1 MPQPPWRVTVVTN
14 LLPPYRR
21 ALYTRLQQRP
31 EIAQLQLL
39 LLARSSQRR
48 YPWAIPPS
56 ADGLQTSVLPG
67 ISVQGA
73 TEWVL
78 HLNWGIAARLRSSAP
93 DLLVLSNYDAPAY
106 WRALLWA
113 RRRCPTVLLFESFAG
128 SSTYRQGLIAAL
140 KRFFLRRVDAVA
152 AFGTQAAQ
160 WAHALGVPTERI
172 VTGINTVDMEWYRT
186 QALRWESS
194 AELQRARERY
204 PVEGLLLYAGR
215 LLPHKNVAAVL
226 HALAFAGTP
235 ELGLLI
241 VGTGPE
247 QPALQELCRRLGIA
261 QRVWFLPPQ
270 PPEQLPF
277 YYVLADALV
286 LPSRIEPWGLVVN
299 EALACGMYVL
309 CSRRAGAAYDLI
321 QPGWNGEL
329 FDPDVPEEL
338 AHHLRALPAQLPA
351 LRARRE
357 QIRQHACST
366 FSLEQLV
373 DTMCRAFALA
383 SQSR

>member
-1 MPQPPWRVTVVTN
+1 MLQPPWRVTVVTN
-14 LLPPYRR
+14 LLPLYRR

-39 LLARSSQRR
+39 LLARSNQRR
-48 YPWAIPPS
+48 YPWAVPS
-56 ADGLQTSVLPG
+56 SSDGLQVSVLPG
-67 ISVQGA
+67 ISLRGA
-73 TEWVL
+73 ADWVL
-78 HLNWGIAARLRSSAP
+78 HLNWGITARLRSSAP

-113 RRRCPTVLLFESFAG
+113 RRCCPTVLLFESFAG
-128 SSTYRQGLIAAL
+128 SASYRKGLIATL

-172 VTGINTVDMEWYRT
+172 ITGINTVDMEWYRA

-194 AELQRARERY
+194 AELQSARKRY
-204 PVEGLLLYAGR
+204 PVQGLLLYAGR
-215 LLPHKNVAAVL
+215 LLPHKNLAAVL
-226 HALAFAGTP
+226 QALVLAGTP

-241 VGTGPE
+241 IGTGPE
-247 QPALQELCRRLGIA
+247 QPALQELCRRSGIA

-277 YYVLADALV
+277 YYVLADAVV
-286 LPSRIEPWGLVVN
+286 LPSRIEAWGLVVN
-299 EALACGMYVL
+299 EALACGTYVL

-321 QPGWNGEL
+321 RPGWNGEL
-329 FDPDVPEEL
+329 FDPDMPEEL
-338 AHHLRALPAQLPA
+338 AHHLRALPAQLPV

-373 DTMCRAFALA
+373 EAICRAFALA

>member
-14 LLPPYRR
+14 LLPLYRQ

-39 LLARSSQRR
+39 LLARSNRRR
-48 YPWAIPPS
+48 YPWAVS
-56 ADGLQTSVLPG
+56 SSSDRLQVSVLPG
-67 ISVQGA
+67 ISFQGA

-78 HLNWGIAARLRSSAP
+78 HLNWGITARLRSSAP

-113 RRRCPTVLLFESFAG
+113 QRRCPTVLLFESFAG
-128 SSTYRQGLIAAL
+128 SATYQKGLIAAL

-152 AFGTQAAQ
+152 AFGTQAAR
-160 WAHALGVPTERI
+160 WAHALGVPSERI
-172 VTGINTVDMEWYRT
+172 VIGINTVDMEWYRA

-204 PVEGLLLYAGR
+204 PVEGLLLYVGR
-215 LLPHKNVAAVL
+215 LLAHKNLAAVL
-226 HALAFAGTP
+226 QALALAGTP

-241 VGTGPE
+241 IGTGPE
-247 QPALQELCRRLGIA
+247 QPALQRLCRRLGIA

-270 PPEQLPF
+270 PPEQLPL

-299 EALACGMYVL
+299 EALACGTYVL

-321 QPGWNGEL
+321 RPGWNGEL
-329 FDPDVPEEL
+329 FDPDVPTEL
-338 AHHLRALPAQLPA
+338 AHHLRALPAQLPV

-357 QIRQHACST
+357 QIRQHACSA

-373 DTMCRAFALA
+373 EALCRAFTLA